1 MRKVGVV
8 VVVVVG
14 AGVVSVVSVVSVVR
28 AATVV
33 LRQREE
39 GALPVAAAAL
49 ALAVEQFGRSAAPP
63 NSTAV
68 VGRSPF

>member
-8 VVVVVG
+8 AVVVVG
-14 AGVVSVVSVVSVVR
+14 AGVVSVVSVVR

-39 GALPVAAAAL
+39 GALPVAAAVL